1 MSKIIYIDIGTHFG
15 QEYESLFGSN
25 SIFLKKVVR
34 RIVGYYIYRRGKKLT
49 FSDICSIIKLR
60 NKAKKIKNDFLF
72 YFVEA
77 NPKIIM
83 NKNVYSLADCVFN
96 CALTNNS
103 NINVTKLYVAKNNLL
118 SHSNSIFQKKFKS
131 FGWKINK
138 FIPTIGIPTK
148 KFFYELKKYID
159 NFNKNYLV
167 ILRINCEGVE
177 DDIIYEA
184 HSQFKSKLV
193 LVSGS
198 LKDVKICKSEFHY
211 QSMIK
216 YIDVN
221 NLSFISF
228 SPSIDTWLDAH
239 KSIIKIHDDLFRNK

>member
-1 MSKIIYIDIGTHFG
+1 MTKIIYIDVGTHFG

-25 SIFLKKVVR
+25 SSFLKKVVR
-34 RIVGYYIYRRGKKLT
+34 RIVGYYIYRQGKKLT
-49 FSDICSIIKLR
+49 FTEFCSIIKLR
-60 NKAKKIKNDFLF
+60 NEAKKIKNNFSF

-83 NKNVYSLADCVFN
+83 RKSVYSLADCVFN
-96 CALTNNS
+96 CALTNNN
-103 NINVTKLYVAKNNLL
+103 NINVTKLYVAKGNLL
-118 SHSNSIFQKKFKS
+118 SHSNSIFQKKFKA

-138 FIPTIGIPTK
+138 FIPTIGIPAK
-148 KFFYELKKYID
+148 EFFYELKKYID

-184 HSQFKSKLV
+184 HSQFKSKLS
-193 LVSGS
+193 LISGS
-198 LKDVKICKSEFHY
+198 LKDVKICKSELHY

-216 YIDVN
+216 YMATN
-221 NLSFISF
+221 NLPFLLPVRLHTSDQSCHY
-228 SPSIDTWLDAH
+228 L
-239 KSIIKIHDDLFRNK
+239 LCQ